1 LDCVFT
7 KVDKDKELMYQD
19 WMKWRTSLV
28 IDFVEDYRKAS
39 ERRNSS
45 LKGEGGKSTGN
56 AEIKEKGLGDLL
68 NLKID
73 DIENFEVTFDLFE
86 NDTSAKSKTEDL

>member
-1 LDCVFT
+1 
-7 KVDKDKELMYQD
+7 MYQD

-39 ERRNSS
+39 ERRSS
-45 LKGEGGKSTGN
+45 SVKGDAAKSIGSNGN

-86 NDTSAKSKTEDL
+86 NDTSGTSKTEDL